1 MKNALLL
8 LILPFAGFSQSGSL
22 MSSSMQKSGFNYPF
36 FMNETKEITYVNE
49 GSPYES
55 EEFNNGNLNFNGKE
69 ILVAPMRFNSIKQ
82 VIEFKDENSTVREV
96 LRRPEFSATF
106 NGKTYKIFEFE
117 LPNNQ
122 TQLGYFNPLFIGNHI
137 SFLLK
142 PGKYQTI
149 SAPSSHTAYG
159 SSTKVAIANYIENSS
174 YYIKH
179 DKALAQLI
187 ELNKSNILRAL
198 SDKFIEVSNFMNTNN
213 LNLKKEADVIRLLS
227 YYDSLKSIKPVAKQG
242 KG

>member
-1 MKNALLL
+1 MKSALLF
-8 LILPFAGFSQSGSL
+8 LILPFVGFSQSGSL
-22 MSSSMQKSGFNYPF
+22 MSSSMQKSGFNFPS
-36 FMNETKEITYVNE
+36 FMNETKEIAYVNE

-55 EEFNNGNLNFNGKE
+55 EEFNNGYLNFNSKE
-69 ILVAPMRFNSIKQ
+69 ILVAPMRYNSTKQ
-82 VIEFKDENSTVREV
+82 VIEFKDEQGIIREV

-106 NGKTYKIFEFE
+106 NNKTYKILEFE

-122 TQLGYFNPLFIGNHI
+122 TKLGYFNPLFIGNHI
-137 SFLLK
+137 SLLLK
-142 PGKYQTI
+142 PLKHQTV
-149 SAPSSHTAYG
+149 SAPSGHTSYG
-159 SSTKVAIANYIENSS
+159 SSTKVSIVNYTENSS

-179 DKALAQLI
+179 DQALAQPI
-187 ELNKSNILRAL
+187 QLNKSNILRAL

-213 LNLKKEADVIRLLS
+213 LNLKKEADVIRLLR